1 MSDKEIAALSGAH
14 LSGTRFVYVAAEG
27 AHAGTDRSLLES
39 NAWCAP
45 SSDPN
50 VLTQSLAIMRFSQVQ
65 HGADW
70 NDASGID
77 LRVRHVVVALDV
89 VEIDGVCDAWLL
101 I

>member
-1 MSDKEIAALSGAH
+1 MWFAQI
-14 LSGTRFVYVAAEG
+14 
-27 AHAGTDRSLLES
+27 
-39 NAWCAP
+39 
-45 SSDPN
+45 
-50 VLTQSLAIMRFSQVQ
+50 Q

-89 VEIDGVCDAWLL
+89 VEIDGLCDAWLL